1 MILSNI
7 ARVEAARSRL
17 FEIMAQND
25 ALIDEETGALK
36 GKPNVN
42 AALLARVFAVEA
54 ALQATIDAVQ
64 CFGGYGYMHDYPV
77 EKRMRD
83 ARSLGVIFGSNPEI
97 MNYINRTT
105 EGKIL

>member
-1 MILSNI
+1 VMT
-7 ARVEAARSRL
+7 
-17 FEIMAQND
+17 QND

-42 AALLARVFAVEA
+42 AALLARVFAVDA
-54 ALQATIDAVQ
+54 ALQAAIDSVQ

-83 ARSLGVIFGSNPEI
+83 ARSLGMLFGTNPEI
-97 MNYINRTT
+97 LTHINQST
-105 EGKIL
+105 EGNFL